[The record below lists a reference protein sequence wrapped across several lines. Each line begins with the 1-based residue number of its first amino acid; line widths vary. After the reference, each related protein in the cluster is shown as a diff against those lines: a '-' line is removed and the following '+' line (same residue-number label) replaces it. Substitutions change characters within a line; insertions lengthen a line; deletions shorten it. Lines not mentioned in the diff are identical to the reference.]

1 MVSQNFDLFPHMSVM
16 DNITLAPIQVREMK
30 AEEAQETAR
39 ELLSRVGIL
48 EQAGKFPHEMSKG
61 QQQRAAIARALAMGP
76 RIMLMDEPTSAL
88 DVEMVREVLNVM
100 KDLAESG
107 MTMLAV
113 THEMGFAREAAN
125 RIILF
130 DEGQIVE
137 DRPPADF
144 FNNLRH
150 ERSRNFLNRVL

>member
-1 MVSQNFDLFPHMSVM
+1 
-16 DNITLAPIQVREMK
+16 
-30 AEEAQETAR
+30 
-39 ELLSRVGIL
+39 
-48 EQAGKFPHEMSKG
+48 
-61 QQQRAAIARALAMGP
+61 
-76 RIMLMDEPTSAL
+76 MDEPTSAL
-88 DVEMVREVLNVM
+88 DVGMVREVLDVM

-144 FNNLRH
+144 FNNPRH